1 MIANGPAPEPEP
13 LPVREKY
20 TDAEMAVFERW
31 QRRHG
36 EDPADWS
43 EQDRLTYA
51 NTIANMRAGG
61 QL

>member
-1 MIANGPAPEPEP
+1 MSTSDVTTPAG

-36 EDPADWS
+36 DDPADWS
-43 EQDRLTYA
+43 DEDRHEYA
-51 NTIANMRAGG
+51 NIIAHMRFQGTI
-61 QL
+61 